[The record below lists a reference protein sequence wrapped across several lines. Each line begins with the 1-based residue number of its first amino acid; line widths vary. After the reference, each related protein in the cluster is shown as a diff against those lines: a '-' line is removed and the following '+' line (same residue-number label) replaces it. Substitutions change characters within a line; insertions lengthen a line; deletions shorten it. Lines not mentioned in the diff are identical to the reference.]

1 MRSSQFACSLDE
13 RKKLW
18 RHGQVLQVVAHWR
31 FHVSTNSMHVAHRQ
45 PPVPENLRRRLA
57 QPLSKSI
64 SSQLEKVLQQK
75 TFRHTLP
82 GYHLLQSAKDHE
94 GCAQKTITDWL
105 SCFSKLW
112 QLDDPTPLTA
122 VWRIRGLT
130 FASPETV
137 LHVTTK
143 WRASSSG
150 RFNLTSWGQQTGDHV
165 RSANFFEV
173 QASGGKTR
181 N

>member
-1 MRSSQFACSLDE
+1 MPQWLSERRETRPPVPRSSAEHVRSSQFACCLDE
-13 RKKLW
+13 RWKLW
-18 RHGQVLQVVAHWR
+18 RHGHVLQVVAHWR

-75 TFRHTLP
+75 TFQHTLP

-112 QLDDPTPLTA
+112 QLDDLTPLTA
-122 VWRIRGLT
+122 VWRIRAIRGCFRGVWHLQ
-130 FASPETV
+130 V
-137 LHVTTK
+137 LRQSCT
-143 WRASSSG
+143 
-150 RFNLTSWGQQTGDHV
+150 
-165 RSANFFEV
+165 
-173 QASGGKTR
+173 
-181 N
+181 